1 MKIWTTASRN
11 HFNRTLL
18 GGNVKKTVILA
29 IVLFH
34 LCAGYALG
42 GQFGPAEP
50 QAKFGISHIGIGYHH
65 YVDKWKFGNS
75 HSNVSQDQI
84 FLQMHVGLFPG
95 GEVYLKLGQSNLEI
109 DNGLSDLNSFNDFK
123 GNYKLYE
130 TVGLRGLFVRG
141 PYLDIGGFAEVSI
154 FSKYEDATLAGTRL
168 SIDNIISSNIGMVF
182 QKRVDGGFLYAG
194 PFFHYL
200 EGKYHTSSDNLISSG
215 TLKPNNYLGLF
226 AGFRVIPTRHVVFT
240 GEIQVR
246 EAVSAG
252 AAISFR
258 L

>member
-1 MKIWTTASRN
+1 VQTTI
-11 HFNRTLL
+11 NRHYW
-18 GGNVKKTVILA
+18 GVDVKKTIVLA
-29 IVLFH
+29 IILFH
-34 LCAGYALG
+34 IGAGLAFG

-50 QAKFGISHIGIGYHH
+50 QVKFGISHIGIGYHH
-65 YVDKWKFGNS
+65 YVDKWEFDNIIS
-75 HSNVSQDQI
+75 DVSQDQI

-109 DNGLSDLNSFNDFK
+109 NNGLSDFNGFNDFK
-123 GNYKLYE
+123 SNYKLYE

-141 PYLDIGGFAEVSI
+141 PYLDIGGFAEVSF
-154 FSKYEDATLAGTRL
+154 FSKYEDSTPTGTSL
-168 SIDNIISSNIGMVF
+168 NIDNIISSNVGMVF
-182 QKRVDGGFLYAG
+182 QKRVEGGSLYAG

-200 EGKYHTSSDNLISSG
+200 EGKYHTSADNLISSG
-215 TLKPNNYLGLF
+215 TLRPDNHLGLF
-226 AGFRVIPTRHVVFT
+226 AGFRVIPTRHIVFT